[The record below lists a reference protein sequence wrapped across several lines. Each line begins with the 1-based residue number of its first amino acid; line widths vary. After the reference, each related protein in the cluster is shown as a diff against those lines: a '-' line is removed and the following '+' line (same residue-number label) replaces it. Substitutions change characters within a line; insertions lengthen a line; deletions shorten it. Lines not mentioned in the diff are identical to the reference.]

1 MAQFS
6 SHCMFGNRFFF
17 FIICLQFISSSST
30 SVSVSWSNFILR
42 ACELLLMVQKSNERT
57 RLFSDPKLL
66 ADYRAGFNQ
75 CANEVNRNILTSE
88 GSDQLREKLLNHL
101 ASYCHGNA
109 TNRVATSHAPG
120 IPAMT
125 PSFPAVAPS
134 AVWIPYPS
142 PPPSPTSQSAAAVPV
157 SPVKPELH
165 CKPSPVSPSAAYA
178 LISTL
183 SPASSPNATTKTP
196 LWRPWWKSSKLCAEW
211 TILKQH
217 FNEFNEEW
225 LVSRHFFNLPL
236 RWKRK
241 IIVHTFL
248 EKFFLLWMRD
258 WWYQI

>member
-6 SHCMFGNRFFF
+6 SHCMFGKCFIS
-17 FIICLQFISSSST
+17 IICLQFIDFSST
-30 SVSVSWSNFILR
+30 SVSVSWSNFILC
-42 ACELLLMVQKSNERT
+42 ACELLLMVQKSNKRT

-101 ASYCHGNA
+101 ASCCHGNA

-125 PSFPAVAPS
+125 PGFPAVAPS

-142 PPPSPTSQSAAAVPV
+142 PPPSPTSQSASVV
-157 SPVKPELH
+157 SVGPVKPELH
-165 CKPSPVSPSAAYA
+165 CKHSPVSPSAAYTH
-178 LISTL
+178 ISTL

-196 LWRPWWKSSKLCAEW
+196 LWRPWWKSNKLCAEW

-217 FNEFNEEW
+217 F
-225 LVSRHFFNLPL
+225 
-236 RWKRK
+236 
-241 IIVHTFL
+241 
-248 EKFFLLWMRD
+248 
-258 WWYQI
+258 